1 MVYFK
6 QLICL
11 LAGMAW
17 HGANIAADS
26 NITTLSAS
34 CSACHGAQGNSQGG
48 TPQLAGLN
56 ATYFTKQMQG
66 FKLGLNQPTV
76 MHHHAKGLTDTEIEA
91 LAIYFSTQPKR
102 PAPSLPQQAFQG
114 AQ

>member
-1 MVYFK
+1 MHVK
-6 QLICL
+6 HILCL
-11 LAGMAW
+11 LACIVWQGPT
-17 HGANIAADS
+17 IAADS
-26 NITTLSAS
+26 NIMTLSAS

-66 FKLGLNQPTV
+66 FRLGLNQPTV
-76 MHHHAKGLTDTEIEA
+76 MHHHAKGLTDAEIEA
-91 LAIYFSTQPKR
+91 LAIYFSTQTKR
-102 PAPSLPQQAFQG
+102 PAPSLPHQAFQG